1 MLMGMIGG
9 WLRALLSRGLG
20 GARRRRTDPPGLL
33 APRFPVGAAVLI
45 RDTEGRILLV
55 QQTYRQSAIWLP
67 PGGWMDRGETP
78 QQAACREAREEV
90 GLHVKV
96 GRPLALG
103 GGGYGE
109 LTVLFECQVIGDLT
123 LILSE
128 EIERAAFFH
137 PDALPPMADQTQR
150 WLAEALA
157 VLVTHRGT
165 TLTPRPPLP
174 CEGEGEIG

>member
-1 MLMGMIGG
+1 ML
-9 WLRALLSRGLG
+9 LQRVLG
-20 GARRRRTDPPGLL
+20 GVRRRRRPDPPGLL
-33 APRFPVGAAVLI
+33 APRFPVGAAVLV
-45 RDTEGRILLV
+45 RDQDGRILLV
-55 QQTYRQSAIWLP
+55 LQSYRWSDVWMP

-78 QQAACREAREEV
+78 QQAAGREAFEEV

-109 LTVLFECQVIGDLT
+109 LTILFESQVVGDLS
-123 LILSE
+123 LSLSD

-137 PDALPPMADQTQR
+137 PDALPPMADQTRR

-157 VLVTHRGT
+157 ALE
-165 TLTPRPPLP
+165 PRAAR
-174 CEGEGEIG
+174 